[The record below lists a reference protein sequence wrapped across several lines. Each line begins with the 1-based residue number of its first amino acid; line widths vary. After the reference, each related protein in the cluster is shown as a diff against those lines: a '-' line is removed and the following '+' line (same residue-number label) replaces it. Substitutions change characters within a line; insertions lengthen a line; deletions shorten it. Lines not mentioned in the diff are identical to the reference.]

1 MEEPNVY
8 RFVDLVLD
16 VPNRRLTRRGVEIY
30 LPPKTFETL
39 LVLVQRHGQLVTKGA
54 LLDAVWNDTAV
65 TDNALT
71 QQISELREVLEDD
84 ARQPRFIRTVPRVGF
99 TFIAPVERERLG
111 LDAIARLPSSVTTQA
126 PRNRRRLARLK
137 TQPSPGPERPRFF
150 GRRSRR
156 LHSQSQRDPPGSA
169 CDRRIG

>member
-99 TFIAPVERERLG
+99 TFIAPVECERLG
-111 LDAIARLPSSVTTQA
+111 LDAIARPPSSVTTRGPTESPRSSPA
-126 PRNRRRLARLK
+126 SRRSSDPVPNVLVSLGGARDDCTRNRSRIRLVRRA
-137 TQPSPGPERPRFF
+137 T
-150 GRRSRR
+150 
-156 LHSQSQRDPPGSA
+156 
-169 CDRRIG
+169 